1 MIMSNH
7 HWKSA
12 LTGCALLFSSHVNAD
27 TVIYNAIEDFPVL
40 DAGEVPYYVD
50 QVRGALAVDA
60 SVVAYRDRFAKAEVV
75 FDGQPGIYQIVL
87 IGLAENDGEA
97 EYRLSV
103 NGNIVAEATNPEV
116 VEPFSVARHEFAD
129 IDLPAG
135 AVIGVESLANSNEKI
150 PENGEFAFARGRWT
164 TLELTASDVIVPSS
178 SPDLRIAATFAD
190 DDLQVGDDAQIAV
203 TVNNADTVGVA
214 TGVVVNLSFPSEIF
228 TLIDESLCDM
238 TPTGAQ
244 CQLQELAASESVQIF
259 ITLLATAASYD
270 RPIVLRV
277 ESDQSD
283 LNETD
288 NAIELPLSIEGV
300 STVDNGGP
308 LDTGDNIDTGANV
321 DIDSDLNANQSGS
334 EAVASTSS
342 GGALSFLIIF
352 GIAVSV
358 FSRLNWKVV

>member
-1 MIMSNH
+1 M
-7 HWKSA
+7 
-12 LTGCALLFSSHVNAD
+12 
-27 TVIYNAIEDFPVL
+27 
-40 DAGEVPYYVD
+40 
-50 QVRGALAVDA
+50 
-60 SVVAYRDRFAKAEVV
+60 
-75 FDGQPGIYQIVL
+75 
-87 IGLAENDGEA
+87 
-97 EYRLSV
+97 
-103 NGNIVAEATNPEV
+103 
-116 VEPFSVARHEFAD
+116 
-129 IDLPAG
+129 
-135 AVIGVESLANSNEKI
+135 
-150 PENGEFAFARGRWT
+150 
-164 TLELTASDVIVPSS
+164 IVPSS
-178 SPDLRIAATFAD
+178 SPDLKIAATFAD

-203 TVNNADTVGVA
+203 MVNNADTVGVA

-300 STVDNGGP
+300 STVDTGGRV
-308 LDTGDNIDTGANV
+308 DTGANV

-342 GGALSFLIIF
+342 GGALSFLFIF

-358 FSRLNWKVV
+358 FGRLNWKVV